1 MNNIKEYIYIY
12 NENQAFFY
20 IENGL
25 RPLETG
31 VNPKT
36 NKTWYKFKRDLTKE
50 LFDKWCKR
58 VH

>member
-20 IENGL
+20 IENKL
-25 RPLETG
+25 RPLEIG
-31 VNPKT
+31 VNPNT
-36 NKTWYKFKRDLTKE
+36 NKRWYKFKRELTKP

-58 VH
+58 EN